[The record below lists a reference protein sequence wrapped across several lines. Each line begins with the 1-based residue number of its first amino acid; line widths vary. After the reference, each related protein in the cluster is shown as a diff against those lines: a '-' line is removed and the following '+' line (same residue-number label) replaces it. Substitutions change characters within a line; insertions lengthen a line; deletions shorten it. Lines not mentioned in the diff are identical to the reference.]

1 MRRAVLN
8 VVGLTSRDLAGGK
21 MPRLAARAAAG
32 SVARVKP
39 AFPAVTCTAQATYL
53 TGRSVT
59 DHGVV
64 ANGWFDRSL
73 SEVHFWKQS
82 NRLVGGEKLWETL
95 RARRPGLRIANLF
108 WWFNLGS
115 SVDLAVTPRPIY
127 KADGSKVLDIATWPH
142 DLRFALKKDLWDFPF
157 GAFWG
162 PYAGLDSSQ
171 WIADAVRWVEAHER
185 PDLNLVYLPHLDY
198 DLQRHGP
205 DSPEADAARAEID
218 KLVGRLADDLERSGV
233 EVTILSEYGI
243 TAVERAVCPNRLFR
257 AKGWLAIK
265 DELGGEILDTFH
277 SRVFAACDHQVAHV
291 YVRDT
296 SLLGEVRA
304 LLEATPGVGRVLDV
318 ADQKAE
324 GLWHPRSGELLAV
337 ADARSWFAYTYWED
351 DARAPDF
358 ARTVDIHRKPGYDPC
373 ELLIDRAA
381 RLPMLRVLWFLL
393 RKKLGFRALLKLTP
407 LDPQLIRG
415 SHGRV
420 PEDSLDWPVLI
431 EPRKG
436 LPVTLAATDVRERLA
451 AGF

>member
-1 MRRAVLN
+1 
-8 VVGLTSRDLAGGK
+8 

-53 TGRSVT
+53 TGRSAT

-171 WIADAVRWVEAHER
+171 WIADAARWVEAHER

-218 KLVGRLADDLERSGV
+218 KLVGRLADDLERSDV

-304 LLEATPGVGRVLDV
+304 LLEATSGVGRVLDV

>member
-171 WIADAVRWVEAHER
+171 WIADAARWVEAHER

-198 DLQRHGP
+198 DLQRYGP
-205 DSPEADAARAEID
+205 ESPEADAARAEID

>member
-304 LLEATPGVGRVLDV
+304 LLEATSGVGRVLDV

>member
-8 VVGLTSRDLAGGK
+8 VVGLTARDLAGGK
-21 MPRLAARAAAG
+21 MPRLAARVAAG
-32 SVARVKP
+32 SMARVKP
-39 AFPAVTCTAQATYL
+39 AFPAVTCTAQAAYL
-53 TGRSVT
+53 TGGSAT

-142 DLRFALKKDLWDFPF
+142 DLRFALKKDLWDVPF

-171 WIADAVRWVEAHER
+171 WIADAARWVEAHEK

-205 DSPEADAARAEID
+205 DSPEANAARAEID

-243 TAVERAVCPNRLFR
+243 TAVDRAVCLNRLFR

-277 SRVFAACDHQVAHV
+277 SRVFAVCDHQVAHV
-291 YVRDT
+291 YVRDPA
-296 SLLGEVRA
+296 LLDAART
-304 LLEATPGVGRVLDV
+304 LLEATPGVGRVLD
-318 ADQKAE
+318 AATQKSE
-324 GLWHPRSGELLAV
+324 GLWHARSGDLLAV

-373 ELLIDRAA
+373 ELLIDHAA
-381 RLPMLRVLWFLL
+381 KFPMLRVLWFLM

-407 LDPQLIRG
+407 LDPQLVRG

-436 LPVTLAATDVRERLA
+436 LPATLASTDVRERLA

>member
-8 VVGLTSRDLAGGK
+8 VVGLTARDLASGK

-39 AFPAVTCTAQATYL
+39 AFPAVTCTAQSAYL
-53 TGRSVT
+53 TGRT
-59 DHGVV
+59 PAAHGVV
-64 ANGWFDRSL
+64 ANGWLDRSL

-82 NRLVGGEKLWETL
+82 NRLVEGEKLWESL
-95 RARRPGLRIANLF
+95 RARRPGLRVANCF

-127 KADGSKVLDIATWPH
+127 KADGAKVLDIATWPH
-142 DLRFALKKDLWDFPF
+142 DLRFSLKKDLWDFPF

-171 WIADAVRWVEAHER
+171 WIADCARWIEHHEK

-218 KLVGRLADDLERSGV
+218 KLVGRLADDLERAGV

-243 TAVERAVCPNRLFR
+243 TAVDRAVCLNRLFR

-265 DELGGEILDTFH
+265 DELGTEILDTFH
-277 SRVFAACDHQVAHV
+277 SRVLAVCDHQVAHI
-291 YVRDT
+291 YVRDP
-296 SLLGEVRA
+296 A
-304 LLEATPGVGRVLDV
+304 LLPAVRELLASTPGVGRVLD
-318 ADQKAE
+318 AATQEAE
-324 GLWHPRSGELLAV
+324 GLRHARSGEFLVEAG
-337 ADARSWFAYTYWED
+337 ARSWFAYNYWED

-373 ELLIDRAA
+373 ELLVDPAA
-381 RLPMLRVLWFLL
+381 RFPMLRVLWFLL
-393 RKKLGFRALLKLTP
+393 RKKLGLRALLKLTP
-407 LDPQLIRG
+407 LDPQRIRG

-431 EPRKG
+431 EPRNG
-436 LPVTLAATDVRERLA
+436 LPATLEATQVHDRLA

>member
-171 WIADAVRWVEAHER
+171 WIADAARWVEAHER

-358 ARTVDIHRKPGYDPC
+358 AHTVDIHRKPGYDPC

>member
-53 TGRSVT
+53 TGRSAT

-304 LLEATPGVGRVLDV
+304 LLEATSGVGRVLDV

>member
-8 VVGLTSRDLAGGK
+8 VVGLTARDLAGGK
-21 MPRLAARAAAG
+21 MPRLAVRAAAG
-32 SVARVKP
+32 SLASVKP
-39 AFPAVTCTAQATYL
+39 AFPAVTCTAQAAYL
-53 TGRSVT
+53 TGGTVAE
-59 DHGVV
+59 HGVV
-64 ANGWFDRSL
+64 ANGWLDRSL
-73 SEVHFWKQS
+73 SEVQFWKQS

-171 WIADAVRWVEAHER
+171 WIADAARWVEAHEK

-198 DLQRHGP
+198 DLQRYGP
-205 DSPEADAARAEID
+205 SSPEADAARAEID
-218 KLVGRLADDLERSGV
+218 KLVGRLADDLEHSGV

-243 TAVERAVCPNRLFR
+243 TAVDRAVCLNRLFR

-277 SRVFAACDHQVAHV
+277 SRVFAVCDHQVAHI
-291 YVRDT
+291 YVRDPA
-296 SLLGEVRA
+296 LLDPVRT
-304 LLEATPGVGRVLDV
+304 LLEATPGVGRVLD
-318 ADQKAE
+318 AAAQKAE
-324 GLWHPRSGELLAV
+324 GLWHARSGDLLTV

-381 RLPMLRVLWFLL
+381 KFPMLRVLWFLL

-436 LPVTLAATDVRERLA
+436 LPATLAATDVRERLA